1 MSEKDKKFIITDSL
15 VQRIISELR
24 KLMLSQK

>member
-1 MSEKDKKFIITDSL
+1 MSEKDKKFIIADSL